1 MSAAAAGAWETSRL
15 RSKSAFRPVI
25 CLTDQSRG
33 ENQEVAGVAGPVA
46 AYPVKTRSS
55 EDVFHGSWRKPNR
68 PLLRCSR
75 AATTAPSIEGS
86 DRSDYR
92 DNMTA
97 VANSRE
103 LTIGQLSKV
112 VQVPIET
119 IRYWERLGLAPIP
132 PRSRRGHRLYN
143 DGHVRQLV
151 ILRRARRL
159 GFGLRDLRSLLK
171 LSAAGKSS
179 CADVLPLAQLHLERV
194 RAKLADLTAIERLL
208 ADAVRACSEDPVIMC
223 PLLDLLDSAASDV
236 ETIGRAMPQSRSCC

>member
-1 MSAAAAGAWETSRL
+1 
-15 RSKSAFRPVI
+15 
-25 CLTDQSRG
+25 
-33 ENQEVAGVAGPVA
+33 
-46 AYPVKTRSS
+46 
-55 EDVFHGSWRKPNR
+55 
-68 PLLRCSR
+68 
-75 AATTAPSIEGS
+75 
-86 DRSDYR
+86 
-92 DNMTA
+92 MTA
-97 VANSRE
+97 VARSRE

-112 VQVPIET
+112 AQVPIET

-132 PRSRRGHRLYN
+132 PRSRLGHRLYN

-179 CADVLPLAQLHLERV
+179 CADVLPVAQRHLERV

-208 ADAVRACSEDPVIMC
+208 ADAVRACSENPVIMC

-236 ETIGRAMPQSRSCC
+236 ETIERAMPQSRSCC